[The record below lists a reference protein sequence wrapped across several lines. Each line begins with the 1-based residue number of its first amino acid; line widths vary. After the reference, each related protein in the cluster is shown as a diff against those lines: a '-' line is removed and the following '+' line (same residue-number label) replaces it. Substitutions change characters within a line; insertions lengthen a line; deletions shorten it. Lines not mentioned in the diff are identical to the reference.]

1 MVVVVAGMP
10 RSGSTWSFNVA
21 RRALSSKGSALRLMA
36 ADSLP
41 EDVGMFIGHHAR
53 HLILKSHFPDAP
65 VLDLL
70 QTVAAKGIVTL
81 RDPAEASRSW
91 EKAFP
96 GGGNCPIS
104 AWREWHAIQRKW
116 FLEIPFSE
124 IGSWGGIFKI
134 QKHLTGKVALYDA
147 MHTYLLHSKWM
158 VRQQTRRL
166 RAGGDVVDIG
176 FSCYHK
182 DTFYHR
188 GHITS

>member
-21 RRALSSKGSALRLMA
+21 RVALSSKGSALRLMA

-65 VLDLL
+65 VLNLL
-70 QTVAAKGIVTL
+70 KTVAAKGIATL
-81 RDPAEASRSW
+81 RDSAEASRSW

-96 GGGNCPIS
+96 GGNCMIS
-104 AWREWHAIQRKW
+104 EWREWHAVQRKW

-134 QKHLTGKVALYDA
+134 QKHLTGKVSLWDA
-147 MHTYLLHSKWM
+147 MQTYLLHSKWM

-176 FSCYHK
+176 FTYYHK

-188 GHITS
+188 NHITS